1 VSRLPIR
8 VRLTIV
14 FALAMVVVLVGAGA
28 FVYVRLGSDLDES
41 IRSGLEQRASA
52 VAQSGSASAGAAGDS
67 EEGFAQL
74 LGPAGRV
81 LDTTVGMRRAAVTR
95 EELRRAR
102 RTVLWVDRRVPGVEG
117 TARVLARPA
126 HAGAGAAVVA
136 VGRSLQDRDETLS
149 GLVASFAI
157 GGPIAVA
164 LASALGYLLAATGLR
179 PVEAMRRRAS
189 EVSLSH
195 GEESLPLPAAHDEIR
210 RLGETLN
217 EMLDRLRRSFER
229 ERRFVADAGH
239 ELRTPI
245 AVVKTELEGA
255 LRTRDYGPRVREALV
270 AALDEC
276 DHLAQLAEDLL
287 VVARTGEGALPL
299 RTESLELELVLEDL
313 RERFADRAAQHR
325 REIRVEAANGLRAS
339 ADPLRVR
346 QALGN
351 LVDNALRHGDGEI
364 VLRSRADDGGVALE
378 VSDQGPG
385 FEPGIADRA
394 FERFA
399 RGDRAR
405 TRGGTGLGMAIVRAL
420 AEAHAGRADI
430 VPGGDGATVRIW
442 LPAPQGDLSQPPYGA
457 REAATE
463 PRRDTQ

>member
-8 VRLTIV
+8 ARLTIV
-14 FALAMVVVLVGAGA
+14 FALAMVLVLVGAGA
-28 FVYVRLGSDLDES
+28 FVYVRLKDDLNES
-41 IRSGLEQRASA
+41 IRAGLGERAAA
-52 VAQSGSASAGAAGDS
+52 VARSGSASAGAAGDS

-74 LGPAGRV
+74 LGPGGRV
-81 LDTTVGMRRAAVTR
+81 LDSTGGMRGLALTRA
-95 EELRRAR
+95 ELTRAR
-102 RTVLWVDRRVPGVEG
+102 RRVVLVDRRVPGVEG
-117 TARVLARPA
+117 TASVLARPA
-126 HAGAGAAVVA
+126 RTGDGAVVVA

-149 GLVASFAI
+149 ALITSFAV
-157 GGPIAVA
+157 GGPIAVL

-179 PVEAMRRRAS
+179 PVEAMRRRAG
-189 EVSLSH
+189 EVSLSQ
-195 GEESLPLPAAHDEIR
+195 GEERLPLPAAHDEIR

-217 EMLDRLRRSFER
+217 EMLDRLHRSFER

-245 AVVKTELEGA
+245 AVIKTELEGA
-255 LRTRDYGPRVREALV
+255 LRSGDYGPRVREALV
-270 AALDEC
+270 AAVEEC

-299 RTESLELELVLEDL
+299 RTEPLALREVLEDL
-313 RERFADRAAQHR
+313 RERFADRAAQHG
-325 REIRVEAANGLRAS
+325 REIRVEATDGLRVS
-339 ADPLRVR
+339 ADPLRLR

-364 VLRSRADDGGVALE
+364 VLRSRPAAAGVELE

-385 FEPGIADRA
+385 FDPAIAERA
-394 FERFA
+394 FERFT

-420 AEAHAGRADI
+420 AEAHGGRAEI
-430 VPGGDGATVRIW
+430 VSDGAGAAVRLW
-442 LPAPQGDLSQPPYGA
+442 LPDATPPQGHLS
-457 REAATE
+457 
-463 PRRDTQ
+463 

>member
-1 VSRLPIR
+1 MSRLPIR

-14 FALAMVVVLVGAGA
+14 FALAMVLVLVGAGA
-28 FVYVRLGSDLDES
+28 FVYVRLESDLDES
-41 IRSGLEQRASA
+41 IRSGLEQRANA
-52 VAQSGSASAGAAGDS
+52 VAQSGAASAGAVGDS

-81 LDTTVGMRRAAVTR
+81 LDSTGGMRGAAITR
-95 EELRRAR
+95 DELRRAR
-102 RTVLWVDRRVPGVEG
+102 LAVVWVDRPVPGVEG

-126 HAGAGAAVVA
+126 HAGGAAAVVA

-149 GLVASFAI
+149 GLVTSFAV
-157 GGPIAVA
+157 GGPVAVA

-195 GEESLPLPAAHDEIR
+195 GEERLPLPAANDEIR

-255 LRTRDYGPRVREALV
+255 LRTGDYGPRVREALV
-270 AALDEC
+270 AAVDEC

-287 VVARTGEGALPL
+287 VVARTADGALPL
-299 RTESLELELVLEDL
+299 RIESLELHDVLENL
-313 RERFADRAAQHR
+313 RERFADRAAQHG
-325 REIRVEAANGLRAS
+325 REIRVEATDRLRVG
-339 ADPLRVR
+339 ADPLRLR

-351 LVDNALRHGDGEI
+351 LVDNALRHGGGEI
-364 VLRSRADDGGVALE
+364 VLRSRAADEGVAVE

-385 FEPGIADRA
+385 FDAAIKDRA
-394 FERFA
+394 FERFT

-420 AEAHAGRADI
+420 AEAHGGRADI
-430 VPGGDGATVRIW
+430 VPGGDERHKDALQLGGHCVSLLGSVTASE
-442 LPAPQGDLSQPPYGA
+442 AP
-457 REAATE
+457 
-463 PRRDTQ
+463 